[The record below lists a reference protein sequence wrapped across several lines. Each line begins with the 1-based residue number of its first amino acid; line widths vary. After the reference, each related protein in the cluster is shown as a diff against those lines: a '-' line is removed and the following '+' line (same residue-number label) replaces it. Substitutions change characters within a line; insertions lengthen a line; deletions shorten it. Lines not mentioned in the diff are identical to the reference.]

1 MPLLCL
7 VSGAPAC
14 GKTTLARRLSQA
26 LSWPMAAKDEIKERL
41 FDEVGFASRA
51 EKVRLGQAAGRILLY
66 FGARQ
71 LACGQSCILESNF
84 SHADRP
90 ALEALAARWAAPLLT
105 VRLRCQ
111 PDVLY
116 RRFVARDQDASR
128 HRGHVVNDRFP
139 APPGPR
145 PYAPPM
151 DEAEFH
157 RRMAASG
164 ILDFGLGRVIPV
176 DTTDFATLDFAALAA
191 QIKEESA
198 TG

>member
-26 LSWPMAAKDEIKERL
+26 LSWPMASKDEIKERL

-51 EKVRLGQAAGRILLY
+51 EKVRLGQAAGRILIY
-66 FGARQ
+66 FGAQQ
-71 LACGQSCILESNF
+71 LSCGQSCILESNF

-90 ALEALAARWAAPLLT
+90 ALEALAHQDGVRVAT
-105 VRLRCQ
+105 VQLRCQ

-116 RRFVARDQDASR
+116 RRFVARDQDESR
-128 HRGHVVNDRFP
+128 HRGHVVNDCFP
-139 APPGPR
+139 EPPGPR

-164 ILDFGLGRVIPV
+164 ILDFGLGRSIPV
-176 DTTDFATLDFAALAA
+176 DTTDFTTLDFTALAA

-198 TG
+198 LG